1 MSHTIRKYNYDNY
14 NFNRM
19 IADLFAVD
27 TLTKLHFLESDLC
40 DVDLLEQSNEA
51 ETFFHNKFYDKL
63 REGWP
68 EIEKTYEDF
77 VLNEVSPLFKE
88 DFLYQQFPSFRV
100 QVPNQ
105 MAVSKWHYDSDKDH
119 RHPDWEINFQI
130 PLTIMYSTSAT
141 WIESVPGLNDFSP
154 MNLSLGE
161 FAIFNGNKCRHG
173 NKINKTNKTRVSL
186 DFRVLPISRHNK
198 ETDKKSYYGR
208 KFVEGGYYKRF
219 RKKGE
224 TDV

>member
-130 PLTIMYSTSAT
+130 ALTIMYSTSAT
-141 WIESVPGLNDFSP
+141 WVESVPGLNDFSP

-186 DFRVLPISRHNK
+186 DFRVLPISRYNK